1 MKLYR
6 SKGSIWTGTQAD
18 AKAAQGGTDYETIEV
33 PTDKPSLLT
42 WLNEFDVRPGER
54 SGPIMIQDAAGNARP
69 LVIPETE
76 PEEAPA
82 PPAEIDAS
90 KMRPAQME
98 RFEALAKK
106 LGWTPP
112 GEQSAA
118 PKAISVDDVEEMI
131 FEVEGNNLIRIL
143 SSAVSRLGE
152 VAGTRGWA
160 AFAKNTYA
168 WTAGAKNVEQGLG
181 MLMLAAFDCFGMK
194 SEKSDQ
200 PTA

>member
-1 MKLYR
+1 MKLYLSR
-6 SKGSIWTGTQAD
+6 GSIWTGTQAD
-18 AKAAQGGTDYETIEV
+18 AKAAQGGTDYQTIEV
-33 PTDKPSLLT
+33 PDAKPERIK
-42 WLNEFDVRPGER
+42 WLNEQWARFA
-54 SGPIMIQDAAGNARP
+54 DAPPVTIAEPA
-69 LVIPETE
+69 PEV
-76 PEEAPA
+76 EEAPA

-118 PKAISVDDVEEMI
+118 PKTISVDDVEEMI

>member
-1 MKLYR
+1 MKLYLSR
-6 SKGSIWTGTQAD
+6 GSIWTGTQAD
-18 AKAAQGGTDYETIEV
+18 AKAAQGGTDYQTIEV
-33 PTDKPSLLT
+33 PDAKPERIK
-42 WLNEFDVRPGER
+42 WLNEQWARFA
-54 SGPIMIQDAAGNARP
+54 DAPPVAIA
-69 LVIPETE
+69 VE
-76 PEEAPA
+76 PEPEVEEPPA
-82 PPAEIDAS
+82 PPTEIDAS

-98 RFEALAKK
+98 RFEALATK
-106 LGWTPP
+106 LGWAPP
-112 GEQSAA
+112 GEKSAA
-118 PKAISVDDVEEMI
+118 PKTISVDDVEEMI

-168 WTAGAKNVEQGLG
+168 WTAGAKNLEQGLG

-200 PTA
+200 PSA

>member
-6 SKGSIWTGTQAD
+6 SKGEIWTGTQAD

-33 PTDKPSLLT
+33 PTDKPNLIR
-42 WLNEFDVRPGER
+42 WLNEQE
-54 SGPIMIQDAAGNARP
+54 AAHAANPTR
-69 LVIPETE
+69 LVEAPAVE
-76 PEEAPA
+76 PEEPPT
-82 PPAEIDAS
+82 PPAEIDAT

-106 LGWTPP
+106 LGYTPP
-112 GEQSAA
+112 GEQLPA
-118 PKAISVDDVEEMI
+118 PKTISVDDVEDMI